1 MSELYN
7 DVRDA
12 HERQVALA
20 TERFADSETARTK
33 NQRAREKNGTGVH
46 DSLERLEAR
55 AGRLLA
61 RNETPADA
69 IVKVAVSPTTN
80 KRLALERI
88 IDASNEL
95 QSWTFLPRGARAART
110 VARIST
116 RDNGRELPLGTGFL
130 VSPRLLMTN
139 NHVLPSVE
147 AAESVVVEFSAELDI
162 DNQPQI
168 SSRFELDPTG
178 LFITDD
184 HLDMT
189 LVLLRPAADGKPAGE
204 HFGWNEMIRQQGK
217 IVVGESVNVIG
228 HPNGRLKEIAI
239 RSNRLLLLLP
249 DFLHY
254 STDTEPGNSG
264 SPVYNDQWEVVGLHH
279 AGRAQEGRAGAPA
292 PHRRSALAG
301 GRRRRR
307 RRLGRERG
315 RPDQQD
321 LGVPRGAGARHGA
334 CGAARRARS
343 GDCYVAWCRPSRPVP
358 RPSSTSVT
366 ATGRRP
372 SAAGRRQWLGPSRD
386 CGARQARTSPS
397 SSCTAAASR
406 ARTRVGS
413 ASRGWRGSMPA

>member
-55 AGRLLA
+55 ASRLLA

-69 IVKVAVSPTTN
+69 VVKVAVSPTTN

-139 NHVLPSVE
+139 NHVLPSAE

-279 AGRAQEGRAGAPA
+279 AGVPKKDDQGRLLRTDGQLWQEGDGDDAVAWVANEGARTSKILAFLAAQELDAERA
-292 PHRRSALAG
+292 ALLA
-301 GRRRRR
+301 
-307 RRLGRERG
+307 E
-315 RPDQQD
+315 
-321 LGVPRGAGARHGA
+321 
-334 CGAARRARS
+334 ARS
-343 GDCYVAWCRPSRPVP
+343 GDCYV
-358 RPSSTSVT
+358 
-366 ATGRRP
+366 G
-372 SAAGRRQWLGPSRD
+372 
-386 CGARQARTSPS
+386 GA
-397 SSCTAAASR
+397 
-406 ARTRVGS
+406 GS
-413 ASRGWRGSMPA
+413 ADRSPCPHRPR